1 MFWSVFSRGGVC
13 LIIGKN
19 SHKSDYTKILL
30 IGLACKRLCACHL
43 REVVGKYVLWQ
54 GRVNFAIKHQICKQ
68 IWLQ

>member
-30 IGLACKRLCACHL
+30 IGLACKRLCAWHL

-54 GRVNFAIKHQICKQ
+54 VA
-68 IWLQ
+68 